1 MTSFQK
7 YDIFVKF
14 WLSSLMDVVKPDL
27 NFQAVSFGRPDVTE
41 SSKGTFGF
49 ARAGL
54 DVVLCAIFTAYEASE
69 IAKSAM
75 HSSASPSMV
84 TSVGYS
90 CKSLCWKLLL
100 Q

>member
-1 MTSFQK
+1 MA
-7 YDIFVKF
+7 
-14 WLSSLMDVVKPDL
+14 VVKPDL

-54 DVVLCAIFTAYEASE
+54 DAFLGAFFTAYEATE
-69 IAKSAM
+69 IVKSAM

-84 TSVGYS
+84 TSVEV
-90 CKSLCWKLLL
+90 LMQIAVCWKLIL